1 MTLSG
6 LFAPIPV
13 PFNQDES
20 LALDKLE
27 SNLQRWISQPLD
39 GVVLPGSNSEAPYL
53 SEEERLALW
62 RTCGQAFRDGKTAD
76 GRTASGQTWLAGSGM
91 ERTPDTIRLTL
102 RAAEQGASAALVVPP
117 CYYKKDMTHE
127 VLVAH
132 YRALAAASP
141 IPVLLY
147 NVPAFTGIDFELKTL
162 LTLAEHPNIIGIKDS
177 SSNVL
182 KSGLL
187 LQARPDFLVFA
198 GTGGA
203 LLPFLSIGA
212 VGCISALSNIA
223 AATLKEIM
231 QAFAAGDLENA
242 RRMQISLMELN
253 FAVTGK
259 YGVPGLKYAMDKTG
273 FYGGPARR
281 PLLPVGEGA
290 QCHLD
295 RLLADAGLG

>member
-27 SNLQRWISQPLD
+27 SNLQRWIALPLD

-53 SEEERLALW
+53 SDEERLALW
-62 RTCGQAFRDGKTAD
+62 RTCGQAFHQGKTAD
-76 GRTASGQTWLAGSGM
+76 GRTWLAGSGV

-102 RAAEQGASAALVVPP
+102 QAAEQGASAALVVPP

-127 VLVAH
+127 ALVAH
-132 YRALAAASP
+132 YRTLANASP
-141 IPVLLY
+141 IPVLIY

-162 LTLAEHPNIIGIKDS
+162 LALAEHPNIIGMKDS

-182 KSGLL
+182 KSGQL

-212 VGCISALSNIA
+212 AGCISALSNIA
-223 AATLKEIM
+223 AAPLKEVM

-259 YGVPGLKYAMDKTG
+259 YGVPGLKYAMDKAG

-290 QCHLD
+290 QRHLD
-295 RLLADAGLG
+295 RLLADSGLG